1 MKLRFYQIMHL
12 LGCYINT
19 IECFSATL
27 LDEKLIILEPAI
39 HVKAVPSIKTAKLP
53 IIWG

>member
-1 MKLRFYQIMHL
+1 MVAI
-12 LGCYINT
+12 G
-19 IECFSATL
+19 CFSAAL

-39 HVKAVPSIKTAKLP
+39 HVKAVPSTKIAKLP